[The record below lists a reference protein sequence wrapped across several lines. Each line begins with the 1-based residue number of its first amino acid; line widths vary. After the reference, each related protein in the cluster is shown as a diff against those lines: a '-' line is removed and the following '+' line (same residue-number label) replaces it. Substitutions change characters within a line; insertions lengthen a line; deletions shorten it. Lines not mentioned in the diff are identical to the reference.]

1 MASSLLSAVCRG
13 ALKHSL
19 LAIIFAAP
27 AIAAPWDPVKGD
39 WRGAEITSCGIDDVR
54 VGNIMSVNDRTLRYG
69 FIHCAIEGGDT
80 ADDGAITINAR
91 CDLGGGYEADLSYEW
106 RLDNPNEALMT
117 HEGYTRRLIRC
128 IGGAND

>member
-54 VGNIMSVNDRTLRYG
+54 VGITQAAGLPWRFLMAGNPHVSVAAGKVKKPAPKKKTGLKGR
-69 FIHCAIEGGDT
+69 
-80 ADDGAITINAR
+80 
-91 CDLGGGYEADLSYEW
+91 SS
-106 RLDNPNEALMT
+106 
-117 HEGYTRRLIRC
+117 
-128 IGGAND
+128 